1 MVASSRAWSI
11 SNVVVVFS
19 SGVNG
24 THPRFQP
31 GPRPCY
37 TATVTPIAGRSIN
50 SDGTRLIFW
59 LDLLVLMVGIG
70 AVMLGK
76 WDFVL
81 AMAIAL
87 LLMNGY
93 NTLWNQWRKR

>member
-1 MVASSRAWSI
+1 M
-11 SNVVVVFS
+11 
-19 SGVNG
+19 
-24 THPRFQP
+24 
-31 GPRPCY
+31 
-37 TATVTPIAGRSIN
+37 N

-70 AVMLGK
+70 AAMLGK

-93 NTLWNQWRKR
+93 NTLWNQWRKG